1 LWKRLDV
8 LGGQD
13 GEQASMEA
21 KNVQNRMDELLYREE
36 LMWLQRSRIAW
47 LKEGDRNTK
56 FFHLKAV
63 ARARKNR
70 IKRLRD
76 DDDDRITHDMKEIE
90 GLTTSVFK
98 KLYSADVTVQ
108 PENVVQLFN

>member
-1 LWKRLDV
+1 
-8 LGGQD
+8 
-13 GEQASMEA
+13 
-21 KNVQNRMDELLYREE
+21 
-36 LMWLQRSRIAW
+36 
-47 LKEGDRNTK
+47 
-56 FFHLKAV
+56 V